1 MLFSC
6 VDTIAEHLQCFA
18 GWPSSRNLTEH
29 WLMCLCACCAYR
41 RLLERHQLYEKQLA
55 EMGAGLQEE
64 MEELLTPDEK
74 KKVASIKRNIAK

>member
-1 MLFSC
+1 M
-6 VDTIAEHLQCFA
+6 
-18 GWPSSRNLTEH
+18 
-29 WLMCLCACCAYR
+29 YR

-74 KKVASIKRNIAK
+74 KKVASIKKNIAKWVDLGGGGG